1 MYFYKQTFSDANEN
15 IFYTLLRNIKGMNFY
30 QPYIN
35 YTYNYD
41 A

>member
-15 IFYTLLRNIKGMNFY
+15 VFKRLFSNFKTSY
-30 QPYIN
+30 QKKIN

-41 A
+41 